1 MKSFFE
7 LIIGVL
13 TFIMN
18 VLMFPFYMLFE

>member
-7 LIIGVL
+7 FIGGLL

-18 VLMFPFYMLFE
+18 VLMFPFYLLFE